1 MATPPGVKGQV
12 VNKAGLGRVAG
23 VTLKTVDDWVRRGLP
38 VLTKGTNGQQ
48 WRIDTAA
55 AIEWIVSQRV
65 ALARAQGVTPSS
77 AGGDLDL
84 NEQRARESKERA
96 DKYALENAKARR
108 ELIPIEDVID
118 HWGKMISAAKRQ
130 LRGVPVRARSA
141 GVLPDLSPQGA
152 ADLLR
157 LIDEALTELAGDG
170 VPDSNGS
177 GREPLGEDEPALGSA
192 A

>member
-55 AIEWIVSQRV
+55 AIDWIVSQRV

-157 LIDEALTELAGDG
+157 LIDEALPELAGDG
-170 VPDSNGS
+170 VPDSDGS